1 MLDIGWQEL
10 FFIGVIA
17 LIVVGP
23 KDLPRVLR
31 TVSHVVRKARGLAQE
46 FQGGVADMV
55 REAEL
60 EEIKSKVVGSGQSIE
75 KTIKDTV
82 DPTGS
87 LTADFDPE
95 EFNRELKQRIEGDPP
110 AQPAVSPSAS
120 HSGKPALASST
131 KQPVPKSATK
141 PKPKPATNPESK
153 SAAKPKP
160 KPATKP
166 QSKSAATPRP
176 KPATKPA
183 SKSKTTPKSKP
194 KPPSS
199 TESATG

>member
-23 KDLPRVLR
+23 KDLPKVMR
-31 TVSHVVRKARGLAQE
+31 TVSQYVRKARGLARE

-60 EEIKSKVVGSGQSIE
+60 DDIKRQMDGSSRSIE

-87 LTADFDPE
+87 LTADFDPT
-95 EFNRELKQRIEGDPP
+95 EFNRELKERVEGGPP
-110 AQPAVSPSAS
+110 APPVKTEATPDDGVTTEAPPA
-120 HSGKPALASST
+120 KPAA
-131 KQPVPKSATK
+131 K
-141 PKPKPATNPESK
+141 PKPKAK
-153 SAAKPKP
+153 SAAKPK
-160 KPATKP
+160 
-166 QSKSAATPRP
+166 
-176 KPATKPA
+176 
-183 SKSKTTPKSKP
+183 SKP
-194 KPPSS
+194 KQPGTVGP
-199 TESATG
+199 ATG